1 MKKVFL
7 CLCMLSGL
15 LFAGENSDA
24 FAKYEKAIIASGQ
37 FPLSSWLIVTSPSS
51 KSDVVNVKDYLPD
64 EAAKINN
71 AAEEAREYL
80 KGLPPKD
87 VWEFTMNAFE
97 KKTFKGM
104 KTTPR
109 FDELD
114 EAAKKANVTSLSKSF
129 TGEAAD
135 LYTAEAETLLYDKS
149 GLKFSYSYSSIAL
162 FWTKQFGIPIMTS
175 PKVMYYWW
183 YEGRKYLPE
192 IWKDWYACWQKE
204 VSREQPRKTVLENL
218 AADIN
223 SLSYH
228 IAPFVYKAIKD
239 GDESLTKYFKGVK
252 PVDGAFSRNVEPYTS
267 WWEREKEGCT
277 LPPCEGFEAASK
289 RLGNV
294 SEIFDEDML
303 KTIRNLSE
311 AAKEYYSKPREKSS
325 YWYYNLAD
333 DQEYDGEDAA
343 QKFNEALVK

>member
-1 MKKVFL
+1 MKTLLSFL
-7 CLCMLSGL
+7 FL
-15 LFAGENSDA
+15 LTAISFAGESGDA

-64 EAAKINN
+64 EAAKINK

-114 EAAKKANVTSLSKSF
+114 EAARKANVTSLSKSF
-129 TGEAAD
+129 TVELAD

-192 IWKDWYACWQKE
+192 IWKDWYTCWQKE
-204 VSREQPRKTVLENL
+204 VSREQPRKTVLETL

-239 GDESLTKYFKGVK
+239 GDGSLTNYFKGVK
-252 PVDGAFSRNVEPYTS
+252 PVGGAFSRNVEPYTS

-289 RLGNV
+289 RLENV
-294 SEIFDEDML
+294 SELFDEDML
-303 KTIRNLSE
+303 KTIQMLSE
-311 AAKEYYSKPREKSS
+311 AAKEYYSKPREKSG

-343 QKFNEALVK
+343 QKFNEALFK

>member
-1 MKKVFL
+1 MKTLLSFL
-7 CLCMLSGL
+7 FL
-15 LFAGENSDA
+15 LTAISFAGESGDA

-64 EAAKINN
+64 EAAKINKT
-71 AAEEAREYL
+71 AEEAREYL

-114 EAAKKANVTSLSKSF
+114 EAARKANVTSLSKSF
-129 TGEAAD
+129 TVELAD

-149 GLKFSYSYSSIAL
+149 GLNFSYSYSSIAL

-192 IWKDWYACWQKE
+192 IWKDWYTCWQKE
-204 VSREQPRKTVLENL
+204 VSREQPRKTVLETL

-239 GDESLTKYFKGVK
+239 GDGSLTNYFKGVK
-252 PVDGAFSRNVEPYTS
+252 PVGGAFSRNVEPYTS

-289 RLGNV
+289 RLENV
-294 SEIFDEDML
+294 SELFDEDML
-303 KTIRNLSE
+303 KTIQMLSE
-311 AAKEYYSKPREKSS
+311 AAKEYYSKPREKSG

-343 QKFNEALVK
+343 QKFNEALFK

>member
-1 MKKVFL
+1 MKTLLSFL
-7 CLCMLSGL
+7 FL
-15 LFAGENSDA
+15 LTAISFAGESGDA

-64 EAAKINN
+64 EAAKINKT
-71 AAEEAREYL
+71 AEEAREYL

-114 EAAKKANVTSLSKSF
+114 EAVRKANVTSLSKSF
-129 TGEAAD
+129 TVELAD

-149 GLKFSYSYSSIAL
+149 GLNFSYSYSSIAL

-192 IWKDWYACWQKE
+192 IWKDWYTCWQKE
-204 VSREQPRKTVLENL
+204 VSREQPRKTVLETL

-239 GDESLTKYFKGVK
+239 GDGSLTNYFKGVK
-252 PVDGAFSRNVEPYTS
+252 PVGGAFSRNVEPYTS

-289 RLGNV
+289 RLENV
-294 SEIFDEDML
+294 SELFDEDML
-303 KTIRNLSE
+303 KTIQMLSE
-311 AAKEYYSKPREKSS
+311 AAKEYYSKPREKSG

-343 QKFNEALVK
+343 QKFNEALFK

>member
-1 MKKVFL
+1 
-7 CLCMLSGL
+7 
-15 LFAGENSDA
+15 
-24 FAKYEKAIIASGQ
+24 
-37 FPLSSWLIVTSPSS
+37 
-51 KSDVVNVKDYLPD
+51 
-64 EAAKINN
+64 
-71 AAEEAREYL
+71 
-80 KGLPPKD
+80 
-87 VWEFTMNAFE
+87 MNAFE

-183 YEGRKYLPE
+183 YDGRKYLPE

-252 PVDGAFSRNVEPYTS
+252 PVDGAFSRNVEPYTT
-267 WWEREKEGCT
+267 WWEREREGCT

-294 SEIFDEDML
+294 NELFDEDML
-303 KTIRNLSE
+303 ETIQKLSE
-311 AAKEYYSKPREKSS
+311 AAKEYYSKPREKSG
-325 YWYYNLAD
+325 YWYYNLVD

-343 QKFNEALVK
+343 QKFNEVLFK

>member
-1 MKKVFL
+1 MKRIFWL
-7 CLCMLSGL
+7 ICIISSL
-15 LFAGENSDA
+15 LFANDNDRD

-51 KSDVVNVKDYLPD
+51 KCNSINVKDYLSD
-64 EAAKINN
+64 EAAKINKS
-71 AAEEAREYL
+71 AEEAREYL

-87 VWEFTMNAFE
+87 VWEFTMTAFE
-97 KKTFKGM
+97 KQTFKGM
-104 KTTPR
+104 KSTLR
-109 FDELD
+109 LEELD
-114 EAAKKANVTSLSKSF
+114 EAAKKAGVKPNSKLF
-129 TGEAAD
+129 TYDEAD
-135 LYTAEAETLLYDKS
+135 LYTAEAEPLLFDKC
-149 GLKFSYSYSSIAL
+149 GLKFGFSYASIAM
-162 FWTKQFGIPIMTS
+162 FWTKKFNIPVISS
-175 PKVMYYWW
+175 PRTMYYWW

-192 IWKDWYACWQKE
+192 IWNDWYACWQKE

-239 GDESLTKYFKGVK
+239 GDGSLTNYFKGVK
-252 PVDGAFSRNVEPYTS
+252 PVGGAFSRNVEPYTS

-289 RLGNV
+289 RLENV
-294 SEIFDEDML
+294 SELFEEDML
-303 KTIRNLSE
+303 KTIQMLSE
-311 AAKEYYSKPREKSS
+311 AAKEYYSKPREKSG

-343 QKFNEALVK
+343 QKFNEALFK